1 MAQKAT
7 VYRAQ
12 LSISDLDR
20 HYYADHTLTLARHPS
35 ESEGRLMA
43 RLLAYA
49 LFAAPDL
56 AFGRGISTDDEPD
69 LWRRDPTGSILHWIE
84 VGLPDERRLRRAAG
98 RSERV
103 SLVAYGARAFALWHA
118 RQRDDLARL
127 DRLDIR
133 LLDDAQ
139 FETLE
144 GFARRT
150 MNLTCTIQEGIVW
163 LGDGDRTAAIELV
176 TVTAAD

>member
-20 HYYADHTLTLARHPS
+20 NYYADHSLTLARHPS

-43 RLLAYA
+43 RLFAYA

-56 AFGRGISTDDEPD
+56 SFGRGISTDDEPD
-69 LWRRDPTGSILHWIE
+69 LWRRDPTGNILHWIE
-84 VGLPDERRLRRAAG
+84 VGLPDERRLRRATG

-103 SLVAYGARAFALWHA
+103 SLVAYGARAFVLWHA
-118 RQRDDLARL
+118 RQRDELERL
-127 DRLDIR
+127 GLLDIR
-133 LLDDAQ
+133 LLEDAQ

-150 MNLTCTIQEGIVW
+150 MSLTCTI
-163 LGDGDRTAAIELV
+163 
-176 TVTAAD
+176 